1 VSPGTTQDEVYFTLG
16 GDSRV
21 YRKQL
26 STGDVTVVHDFGAA
40 GFARDVHVV
49 GNRMAAV
56 VGGRVAF
63 AVDPSL
69 GPTQWDSGGVIHVV
83 NLQDGDDMI
92 LEAPGPGLSRRPQLS
107 PSGTAVL
114 AEVYPLIILDL
125 AVPPDTIVS
134 KVGDLFTFGQP

>member
-1 VSPGTTQDEVYFTLG
+1 MARVTETPATLHPIAGTDLASGVSPGASEDEVYYTLN

-26 STGDVTVVHDFGAA
+26 SSGDVTVVHDFGAA

-63 AVDPSL
+63 APADPSL
-69 GPTQWDSGGVIHVV
+69 GPTQWDSGGVVHVV
-83 NLQDGDDMI
+83 NLQDGDDDHDRR
-92 LEAPGPGLSRRPQLS
+92 PGPGLFPAT
-107 PSGTAVL
+107 PAL
-114 AEVYPLIILDL
+114 ALGIG
-125 AVPPDTIVS
+125 AS
-134 KVGDLFTFGQP
+134 C